1 MAIKNSS
8 KKIVQDIVP
17 GDRRSIR
24 KISITKEKRRP
35 VVEDDEDEEIE
46 EEQQEIEEETQDEE
60 IEEEIEE
67 KTSRKKIKSK
77 KIQSS
82 GGSHKYLITFVVVLV
97 SLVVIG
103 VALSLSYSKA
113 VVTITPKVS
122 NFDISGTFTA
132 KKTQTSTTDDF
143 GYEVVSV
150 TDMVSQTI
158 PATKGPLIQTKAKGT
173 AIIYNN
179 YAATAQT
186 IVAGTRLSNT
196 QGNIYRTTSTVIVP
210 GKKTSPGSI
219 SVGIIAD
226 QAGDKYNLKL
236 SDLKGDFK
244 LPGYQGTP
252 KYAGFYAR
260 LKTDIAGGYSG
271 NKMTINEESKKTA
284 IKNMQDS
291 LKEQLI
297 AKLKESVTPDHIL
310 YDGAYSVE
318 YEVPDPVMKGNE
330 DADLVVKGTAYGA
343 IFNSDSLIKYIAG
356 KEIKKF
362 PSDTYDIS
370 GDKELVFNISNI
382 KDFSAKKA
390 TPLIFT
396 LKGPISITG
405 TFSEEKLKEE
415 LKGINL
421 KESNAIFAKYSA
433 IANAYALIT
442 PFWLRSFPNSAEKI
456 TIEYKH

>member
-1 MAIKNSS
+1 MATKTG

-24 KISITKEKRRP
+24 KINITKEKRRP
-35 VVEDDEDEEIE
+35 VVEEDEDEEIE
-46 EEQQEIEEETQDEE
+46 EEQEESIEEEEEEKDEE
-60 IEEEIEE
+60 IEEIISRR
-67 KTSRKKIKSK
+67 KTKIKKI
-77 KIQSS
+77 SS
-82 GGSHKYLITFVVVLV
+82 GGGSYKYLLTFVIVLV

-113 VVTITPKVS
+113 VVTITPKVT

-132 KKTQTSTTDDF
+132 KKSLTSTTEDF
-143 GYEVVSV
+143 GYEVISV
-150 TDMVSQTI
+150 TDMMSQTI
-158 PATKGPLIQTKAKGT
+158 PATKGALVQTKAKGT

-179 YAATAQT
+179 YSATAQT

-196 QGNIYRTTSTVIVP
+196 QGNIYRTATTVVVP
-210 GKKTSPGSI
+210 GKKTSPGSV
-219 SVGIIAD
+219 SVVIVAD
-226 QAGDKYNLKL
+226 QAGDKYNLKIA
-236 SDLKGDFK
+236 DLKGDFK

-260 LKTDIAGGYSG
+260 LKTDVAGGYLG

-284 IKNMQDS
+284 IKDMQDS

-297 AKLKESVTPDHIL
+297 TKLKENVTPDHIL
-310 YDGAYSVE
+310 YEGAYNVE
-318 YEVPDPVMKGNE
+318 FEVPEPVMKGNA
-330 DADLVVKGTAYGA
+330 DADLVVRGTAYGA
-343 IFNSDSLIKYIAG
+343 IFSSDTLIKYIAG

-362 PSDTYDIS
+362 PSDTYNIT
-370 GDKELVFNISNI
+370 GDKELTFNISNI

-396 LKGPISITG
+396 LKGPIAITG
-405 TFSEEKLKEE
+405 TFSEEKLKDE

-421 KESNAIFAKYSA
+421 KDSNAIFAKYSA

-442 PFWLRSFPNSAEKI
+442 PFWLRSFPNSVEKI

>member
-1 MAIKNSS
+1 MAIKTG

-24 KISITKEKRRP
+24 KINITKEKRRP
-35 VVEDDEDEEIE
+35 VVEDEEEEEIE
-46 EEQQEIEEETQDEE
+46 EEQEQEEVNDEVEEKEEEAEE
-60 IEEEIEE
+60 R
-67 KTSRKKIKSK
+67 TYRKKSKIKK
-77 KIQSS
+77 PSS
-82 GGSHKYLITFVVVLV
+82 GGSYKYLLTFIIVLV

-103 VALSLSYSKA
+103 IALSLSYSKA
-113 VVTITPKVS
+113 VVTITPKVT

-132 KKTQTSTTDDF
+132 KKSQSNTAEEF
-143 GYEVVSV
+143 GYEVISV
-150 TDMVSQTI
+150 TDMISQTI
-158 PATKGPLIQTKAKGT
+158 PATKGPLVQTKAKGT

-179 YAATAQT
+179 YSATAQT

-196 QGNIYRTTSTVIVP
+196 QGNVYRTSSTVVVP
-210 GKKTSPGSI
+210 GKKTTPGSV
-219 SVGIIAD
+219 SVAIVAD
-226 QAGDKYNLKL
+226 QAGDKYNLKVA
-236 SDLKGDFK
+236 DLKGDFK

-260 LKTDIAGGYSG
+260 LKTDVAGGYSG

-284 IKNMQDS
+284 IKDMQDS

-297 AKLKESVTPDHIL
+297 SKLKESVTPDHIL
-310 YDGAYSVE
+310 YDGAYNIE
-318 YEVPDPVMKGNE
+318 YEVSEPVMKTNE
-330 DADLVVKGTAYGA
+330 DADLIVKGIAYGA
-343 IFNSDSLIKYIAG
+343 IFNSDTLIKYIAG

-362 PSDTYDIS
+362 PSDTYNIT
-370 GDKELVFNISNI
+370 GDKELTFNISNI

-405 TFSEEKLKEE
+405 TFSEEKLKDE

-421 KESNAIFAKYSA
+421 KDSNAIFAKYSA

-442 PFWLRSFPNSAEKI
+442 PFWLRSFPNSVEKI

>member
-1 MAIKNSS
+1 MATKNSS

-24 KISITKEKRRP
+24 KINITKEKRRAI
-35 VVEDDEDEEIE
+35 EDEEEIE
-46 EEQQEIEEETQDEE
+46 EEQEEGEEESIEEEADEE
-60 IEEEIEE
+60 VEE
-67 KTSRKKIKSK
+67 KIIRKKTKAK
-77 KIQSS
+77 KPSS
-82 GGSHKYLITFVVVLV
+82 TGGSYKYLLTFVIVLV

-113 VVTITPKVS
+113 VVTITPKVT

-132 KKTQTSTTDDF
+132 KKTATNTSEDF
-143 GYEVVSV
+143 GYEVISV
-150 TDMVSQTI
+150 TDMVSQTV

-179 YAATAQT
+179 YSATAQT

-219 SVGIIAD
+219 SVGITAD

-236 SDLKGDFK
+236 ADLKGDFK

-252 KYAGFYAR
+252 KYTGFYAR
-260 LKTDIAGGYSG
+260 LKTDVTGGYSG

-284 IKNMQDS
+284 IKSMQDS

-297 AKLKESVTPDHIL
+297 TKLKESVTPDHIL
-310 YDGAYSVE
+310 YDGAYSIE
-318 YEVPDPVMKGNE
+318 YEIPEPIMKSNE

-390 TPLIFT
+390 SPLIFT

-405 TFSEEKLKEE
+405 TFSEEKLKDE

-421 KESNAIFAKYSA
+421 KESNAIFARYPA

-442 PFWLRSFPNSAEKI
+442 PFWLRSFPNSPEKI